1 MTTTTARVLARRLAD
16 LLRRE
21 RAEMAQFLLALAEFD
36 ERRGWL
42 ELGYSS
48 LFYFLHREL
57 GLSKGAAHY
66 RKTAAELVR
75 RFPEIIEPLRDGRL
89 CITSIVHVGKVL
101 TAENRHEVLPRFF
114 QRSRRDARA
123 VAAALQPTAA
133 PHRDVVTAVVAT
145 PAVRRSA
152 SRGVGEGAGAVH
164 PAEPGFAAVHPAEPG
179 AGGDARTAGIDTG
192 TEIPSGTTSPRS
204 ESAEPLTADLSRLH
218 VTVSRR
224 FLDKLE
230 AARAALSHGQHGAS
244 AESILEAG
252 LDLVL
257 KRHAVRKGL
266 VQKPRAESYAAQSSA
281 GLSASVKREVWRR
294 DGGHCQWPLD
304 SGGICASTLRVEF
317 DHIIPRALGGSSR
330 PGNVRLLCRFHNDLA
345 ARRAFGAGWMN
356 QFTRDPTGASSP
368 PGS

>member
-1 MTTTTARVLARRLAD
+1 MTTTARVLAGRLAD

-21 RAEMAQFLLALAEFD
+21 RAEMAEFLLALAEFD
-36 ERRGWL
+36 EQRGWL

-66 RKTAAELVR
+66 RKTAAGLVR

-89 CITSIVHVGKVL
+89 CITSVVHVAKVL

-133 PHRDVVTAVVAT
+133 PHRDVITAAGPTSAPLRASSAACVT
-145 PAVRRSA
+145 PAVQ
-152 SRGVGEGAGAVH
+152 
-164 PAEPGFAAVHPAEPG
+164 PAEPG
-179 AGGDARTAGIDTG
+179 AAAAARGASADGEVD
-192 TEIPSGTTSPRS
+192 PPPAATSLRPD
-204 ESAEPLTADLSRLH
+204 SAEPLTSDLSRLH
-218 VTVSRR
+218 ITVSRR
-224 FLDKLE
+224 FLEKLE
-230 AARAALSHGQHGAS
+230 AARAALSHTHDAS

-257 KRHAVRKGL
+257 KRHAARRGL
-266 VQKPRAESYAAQSSA
+266 VEKPRAGKDAAETS
-281 GLSASVKREVWRR
+281 GLPASVKRQVWTR
-294 DGGHCQWPLD
+294 DGGRCQWPLE
-304 SGGICASTLRVEF
+304 SGGVCQSTVRVEY
-317 DHIIPRALGGSSR
+317 DHIIPRAMGGPSR
-330 PGNVRLLCRFHNDLA
+330 PENLRLLCRFHNDLA
-345 ARRAFGAGWMN
+345 ARRAFGGDWMN
-356 QFTRDPTGASSP
+356 QFTRDPASRKRP